1 MKAPAFA
8 KELAKH
14 TESFEEN
21 FMILAELAF
30 KVMADKRDDQH
41 VAAIRSRV
49 EICWE
54 IYTSVLILTAEH
66 LGVSSFGQCR
76 NLFENIVSTV
86 YLAKHPE
93 LLQDF
98 FDHGKLIAY
107 ESLRDMGLDQKKLDV
122 VKAEYDAIKPR
133 FMQGNR
139 ALSWHKTTVKE
150 LVETSG
156 LAGMYPT
163 FYKKASSVAH
173 GDGFIGTG
181 FKDGKW
187 LYNVADLPAGLYG
200 DLALEFSY
208 PIMVLLFEEIVPAVK
223 FDADKELQAALEVWK
238 NIYKKFI
245 EDKNNEA
252 GQAVQSGGPTT

>member
-1 MKAPAFA
+1 MV
-8 KELAKH
+8 
-14 TESFEEN
+14 
-21 FMILAELAF
+21 LAELAF
-30 KVMADKRDDQH
+30 KVLADKRDDPH

-54 IYTSVLILTAEH
+54 IYTSVLFLAAEH
-66 LGVSSFGQCR
+66 LGISSFGQCR

-86 YLAKHPE
+86 YLAKHHE

-98 FDHGKLIAY
+98 FDHAKVIAY
-107 ESLRDMGLDQKKLDV
+107 EAMRDMGLSQKKLDV

-139 ALSWHKTTVKE
+139 PVSWHKTSVRE
-150 LVETSG
+150 LVEASG

-181 FKDGKW
+181 YKDGKW
-187 LYNVADLPAGLYG
+187 YYDTAQLNPDLYG
-200 DLALEFSY
+200 DLALDFSY
-208 PIMVLLFEEIVPAVK
+208 PIMVLLFEQIVPVLK
-223 FDADKELQAALEVWK
+223 FDADKELQAALGVWQ
-238 NIYKKFI
+238 NIYKKFV

-252 GQAVQSGGPTT
+252 GQAVQPSREKP